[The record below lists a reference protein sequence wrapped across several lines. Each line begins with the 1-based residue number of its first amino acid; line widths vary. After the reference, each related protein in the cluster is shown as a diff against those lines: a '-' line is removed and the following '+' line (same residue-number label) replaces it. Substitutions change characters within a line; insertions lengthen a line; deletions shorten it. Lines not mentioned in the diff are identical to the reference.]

1 MSERA
6 AADEGVMEGSWR
18 AWSVL
23 KAELSGLAKG
33 PSVNGEDSRVTRGVG
48 PASWVWHVGDKTGHT
63 QFSVWASR
71 LAAGPGP
78 LNPCGPLPRH
88 QNVLVKLPSSFHFQA
103 CSDGGLTTQP
113 GSRFPCHKR
122 SPS

>member
-48 PASWVWHVGDKTGHT
+48 PESWVWHVGDKTGHT

-88 QNVLVKLPSSFHFQA
+88 QKVLVKLPSSFHFQP